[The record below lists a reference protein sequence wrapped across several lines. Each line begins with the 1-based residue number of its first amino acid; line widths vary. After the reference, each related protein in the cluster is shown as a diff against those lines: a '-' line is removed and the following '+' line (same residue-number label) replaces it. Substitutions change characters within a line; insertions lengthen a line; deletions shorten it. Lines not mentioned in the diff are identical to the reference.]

1 MSKIIVPL
9 GVDCGVA
16 QFLKDNGLRN
26 FSLPFDWVVSY
37 GGIANI
43 IDTKFINYT
52 HDKSVNFVHHS
63 FPNDIETMNRRIKRF
78 LNLLKSDDEIIFLR
92 KGHSEH
98 HHGESN
104 LIKNDLDDCEEL
116 YDTLKKNYNNLKFK
130 IILFLVCSDCFN
142 SHTQYDSEKVIVYN
156 VSDKQSRS
164 ELIKKYFTDFEKQTG
179 IRKNLENSFVH
190 LNL

>member
-1 MSKIIVPL
+1 M
-9 GVDCGVA
+9 
-16 QFLKDNGLRN
+16 
-26 FSLPFDWVVSY
+26 
-37 GGIANI
+37 
-43 IDTKFINYT
+43 
-52 HDKSVNFVHHS
+52 
-63 FPNDIETMNRRIKRF
+63 RI
-78 LNLLKSDDEIIFLR
+78 LLFDEIIFLR

-98 HHGESN
+98 HHSESN
-104 LIKNDLDDCEEL
+104 LIRNDLDDCEEL

-142 SHTQYDSEKVIVYN
+142 LYTQYDSEKVIVYN

>member
-16 QFLKDNGLRN
+16 KFLKDNELRY

-37 GGIANI
+37 GGTANI
-43 IDTKFINYT
+43 INTKFKNYI
-52 HDKSVNFVHHS
+52 HDKSVKFVHQT

-78 LNLLKSDDEIIFLR
+78 LNLLESDNEIIFLR

-142 SHTQYDSEKVIVYN
+142 LYTQYDSEKVIVYN